1 MPGKYTV
8 AEVEARTGIPA
19 SSLRQWERRY
29 GFPQPQRASS
39 GYRLYDDDDLQ
50 RIAAMRTLIAEG
62 VPASRAAARVREQGR
77 LGGGLRPSANLA
89 AELVEALAGLDETRA
104 ELVLSEAF
112 ALHTLEDVLLE
123 VITPTMVE
131 LGERWHAGELLVSTE
146 HFATNFVQGRLRALL
161 GLMSGK
167 GRQRRVLVGCAPGE
181 RHELGALMVALLLRR
196 AGLDAV
202 YLGADTPL
210 LDLAALVRTL
220 RPEAV
225 FLSAARSA
233 AAAELAEHREL
244 LSGFEPVLVVGGR
257 AFDEQRAVL
266 PGAFLGN
273 DLRKVIPVIVGR
285 LDDRA
290 AARR

>member
-39 GYRLYDDDDLQ
+39 GYRLYDDDDLR

-62 VPASRAAARVREQGR
+62 VPASRAAARAREQGR
-77 LGGGLRPSANLA
+77 VSEGPRPSANLA
-89 AELVEALAGLDETRA
+89 AELVEALTSLDETRA

-131 LGERWHAGELLVSTE
+131 VGERWHAGELLVSTE

-161 GLMSGK
+161 GLMSGQ

-196 AGLDAV
+196 SGLDAV

-225 FLSAARSA
+225 FLSAASSA

-244 LSGFEPVLVVGGR
+244 LSGFESVLVVGGS

-273 DLRKVIPVIVGR
+273 DLRKVIPVIVDR

-290 AARR
+290 AAR